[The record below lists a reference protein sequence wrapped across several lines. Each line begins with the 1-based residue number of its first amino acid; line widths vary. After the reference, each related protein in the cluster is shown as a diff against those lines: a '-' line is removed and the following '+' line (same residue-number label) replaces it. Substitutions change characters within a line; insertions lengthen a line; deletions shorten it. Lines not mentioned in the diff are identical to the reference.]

1 MILITFV
8 SIYKNCA
15 IRGFLLKISI
25 ITTSYNYGQY
35 ISETIES
42 VIAQTYQDWE
52 MIIVDDGSSDNS
64 VSLIQS
70 YCQKDSRIKLFSH
83 ENHVNK
89 GLKETLRLG
98 LKQAQN
104 DWIVFLESDDS
115 ITPDYLEKKVAVIK
129 KHPDVKF
136 IINDVNLIG
145 DDSAKQRLNR
155 HFKIINKVLKNKHQP
170 LDLSS
175 CLMKRNYIVTFST
188 VMLNK
193 GVLENVDFNSP
204 VPPLLDYY
212 IWAQIANK
220 YKFYYLD
227 EKLTNW
233 RIHSDSYI
241 KNARGFDTKSYLEF
255 NLNKTRFICKG
266 KNNLLY
272 WYYCLY
278 YRWNSIRK
286 LILKIHLKD
295 KSLCVL
301 GKWYQW

>member
-1 MILITFV
+1 
-8 SIYKNCA
+8 
-15 IRGFLLKISI
+15 
-25 ITTSYNYGQY
+25 
-35 ISETIES
+35 
-42 VIAQTYQDWE
+42 

-89 GLKETLRLG
+89 GLKETLLLG

-129 KHPDVKF
+129 KHPAVKF

-145 DDSAKQRLNR
+145 DDSAKQRLNK

-170 LDLSS
+170 LDLSY

-204 VPPLLDYY
+204 VPPLIDYY
-212 IWAQIANK
+212 LWAQIANK

-241 KNARGFDTKSYLEF
+241 KNARGIDAKSYLAF

-272 WYYCLY
+272 WYYCVY

-286 LILKIHLKD
+286 LILKIHLKE